1 MSTQLPTRLGPAQ
14 LPLVVNP
21 SPLLRGRRAA
31 RDTGSVLRRDVIRTM
46 RQPDVLVFAVVMG
59 VFFLVLFNYVFGGSI
74 GAGAQID
81 YLQFLVP
88 GVLVITAL
96 QGAQQTSMSLAAD
109 LTEGVVDRFRSLPMS
124 QVAVIA
130 GKTLADGLRNVV
142 SLILVALVALVMGY
156 RFDSLG
162 GAIAAIVLAT
172 IIGYGFSWMGA
183 AIAAKVRKPDA
194 VGMLSM
200 FWLFPLMLASTAFT
214 PADTMPGWL
223 QPFATYQPIS
233 VAADAVRGLANG
245 TAQVDSVLL
254 AIGWTVLLLAVFVP
268 LSVRFYR
275 KAP

>member
-1 MSTQLPTRLGPAQ
+1 MDTESVLWRD
-14 LPLVVNP
+14 
-21 SPLLRGRRAA
+21 LLRTA
-31 RDTGSVLRRDVIRTM
+31 

-74 GAGAQID
+74 GAGAGID

-109 LTEGVVDRFRSLPMS
+109 LTEGVVERFRSLPIS
-124 QVAVIA
+124 QAAVIA
-130 GKTLADGLRNVV
+130 GKTLADGLRNIIGLV
-142 SLILVALVALVMGY
+142 LVALVALLMGY
-156 RFDSLG
+156 RFASFG
-162 GAIAAIVLAT
+162 GAVAALALAT
-172 IIGYGFSWMGA
+172 VVGYGFSWMGA

-223 QPFATYQPIS
+223 QPFATYQPMS
-233 VAADAVRGLANG
+233 AAADAVRGLANG
-245 TAQVDSVLL
+245 DVDVASIWL
-254 AIGWTVLLLAVFVP
+254 ALGWTLLLLVIFVP
-268 LSVRFYR
+268 LSARYYR